1 MGEARGVWERVG
13 GVSQVRNG
21 VQVVLFCGGERWE
34 WVYIGGAPKLAVFDF
49 SAQKPVEPVPKPV
62 EPVFKKLRTAFWLT
76 QQTGRKKWTVQK
88 PVEPVLKPVEP
99 VSTRQKPV
107 ECPVECP
114 AEPAFSKK
122 VNSAKTGWTCFKTG
136 WTCFFQR
143 AILAKIDLK
152 RLYYILSLR
161 INKGKMEVL
170 DQGFWALVPTPPF
183 FMDPPW

>member
-1 MGEARGVWERVG
+1 VWERVG

-21 VQVVLFCGGERWE
+21 VQVVLSCGGERWE

-62 EPVFKKLRTAFWLT
+62 FKKLRTAFWLT

-88 PVEPVLKPVEP
+88 PVGPVLKPVEL
-99 VSTRQKPV
+99 VSTRQKL
-107 ECPVECP
+107 VECP
-114 AEPAFSKK
+114 AEPVFFKK
-122 VNSAKTGWTCFKTG
+122 VNSAKTGWTCFKIG
-136 WTCFFQR
+136 WTCIFQK

-152 RLYYILSLR
+152 RLYYILSLT

-170 DQGFWALVPTPPF
+170 DQGFWALVPTPTF